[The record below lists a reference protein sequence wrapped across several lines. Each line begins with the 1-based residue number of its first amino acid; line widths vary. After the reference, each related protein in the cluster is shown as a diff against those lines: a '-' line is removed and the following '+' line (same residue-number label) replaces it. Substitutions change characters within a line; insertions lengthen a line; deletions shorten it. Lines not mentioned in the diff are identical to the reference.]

1 MCLGVHGPCPVGG
14 RAKALTG
21 GQTMA
26 LSLLLNHG
34 ELSTLGFASLS
45 LYFSSYKMGKVVS
58 ALWAGG
64 KRCCKERARVSASQ
78 NLDVLYA

>member
-1 MCLGVHGPCPVGG
+1 
-14 RAKALTG
+14 
-21 GQTMA
+21 MA

-45 LYFSSYKMGKVVS
+45 LYFSSYKMGKVS

-64 KRCCKERARVSASQ
+64 KRCCNERARVSASQ